1 MVMRCKYKIL
11 SLLMVVIFTASF
23 TQSIEAFDPSNVSAV
38 RYHID
43 QEWAIVWI
51 NEDASVD
58 IQYNITITYESSALG
73 YISIGLPREY
83 FNIVSVKDLSGNN
96 LKYKDIS
103 SGEDYAVEAYFGHP
117 MEPGNN
123 GTVLLIATIPY
134 NPNDDF
140 IGPDKFNS
148 GYIGMQFKTSPFD
161 AWTEDLRVA
170 IVPPEGVTEANIKT
184 SEPAFLTTIDGSFAV
199 YWSQVDIPPNT
210 PLIFGVSVPEE
221 YIALSSTGLGVWFYL
236 AIFSIIVVAVVAVIY
251 LRRRRE
257 VYAKPRV
264 MIEALGSRRGLTSV
278 EAAVVVDIPP
288 VRVLT
293 MILFSLLLK
302 RLVVVE
308 AVEPLLKVKK
318 LEDMTGNGDAP
329 KKRYYEIDFLK
340 AVEPAG
346 SLNERRLAR
355 TYLSLRDNVDRKMRG
370 YSRADAVNYYKSVI
384 TKAWDQVTHAGT
396 PQLQE
401 EAIENNIQWLLVDE
415 DYEDRFKTAFPSD
428 MMILPR
434 LGWHWYWYGPYFSR
448 GPIGPG
454 QATPTPIAAT
464 TPTPDVVKPMPVQE
478 FAGNIV
484 SGLERATNNIV
495 RDVEQFADR
504 LLQPQRSSQSSESIR
519 RRSNCVC
526 ACAQCACACAC
537 VSCAC
542 ACAGGGAR

>member
-1 MVMRCKYKIL
+1 MVMRCRYKIL

-23 TQSIEAFDPSNVSAV
+23 SQSIEAFNPSEVSAV
-38 RYHID
+38 FYHID
-43 QEWAIVWI
+43 REWAVVWI
-51 NEDASVD
+51 NEDASID
-58 IQYNITITYESSALG
+58 ILYNITITYESSAEG
-73 YISIGLPREY
+73 YLTIGLPARG
-83 FNIVSVKDLSGNN
+83 FDIVSVEDLSGNS
-96 LKYKDIS
+96 LSYQDVS
-103 SGEDYAVEAYFGHP
+103 SGSYYAVEIYFGHP
-117 MEPGNN
+117 MSPGES
-123 GTVLLIATIPY
+123 GTVLLVVTVPNMLSPDTM
-134 NPNDDF
+134 NP
-140 IGPDKFNS
+140 
-148 GYIGMQFKTSPFD
+148 GYVGMQFIPTYFD

-184 SEPAFLTTIDGSFAV
+184 SEPAFLTTVDGSFAV

-210 PLIFGVSVPEE
+210 QLTFGVSVPEE
-221 YIALSSTGLGVWFYL
+221 YVTLPSTGLGIGFYL
-236 AIFSIIVVAVVAVIY
+236 AVVSLIVVAVVVVIY

-264 MIEALGSRRGLTSV
+264 MIEALGPRRGLTSV
-278 EAAVVVDIPP
+278 EAAVVVGIPP

-302 RLVVVE
+302 RLVLVE
-308 AVEPLLKVKK
+308 DVEPLLKVRK
-318 LEDMTGNGDAP
+318 LEDTRGNGDES
-329 KKRYYEIDFLK
+329 KKRYYEMDFLQ
-340 AVEPAG
+340 AIEPAG

-370 YSRADAVNYYKSVI
+370 YSRADTVNYYKSVLK
-384 TKAWDQVTHAGT
+384 KAWDQVTRAGT

-415 DYEDRFKTAFPSD
+415 DYEDRFRKAFPSD

-434 LGWHWYWYGPYFSR
+434 PGWYWYWYGPYFSR
-448 GPIGPG
+448 GPVTPG
-454 QATPTPIAAT
+454 QAAT
-464 TPTPDVVKPMPVQE
+464 TPTAAPTPMPSDVKPLPVQE
-478 FAGNIV
+478 FAGNLV

-495 RDVEQFADR
+495 QDVEHFTDS
-504 LLQPQRSSQSSESIR
+504 LLRSPRSSQSSESVR